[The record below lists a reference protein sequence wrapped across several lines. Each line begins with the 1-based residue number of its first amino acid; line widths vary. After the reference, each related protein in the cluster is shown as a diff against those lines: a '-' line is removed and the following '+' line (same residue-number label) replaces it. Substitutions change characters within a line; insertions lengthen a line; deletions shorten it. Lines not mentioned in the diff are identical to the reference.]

1 MAERTEWIV
10 DLDGRMVAE
19 FQDSVA
25 DVTARGIDLFE
36 VTGDDFP
43 LPSMRM
49 HFPAMLE
56 ALEGGR
62 GFVLLRGLP
71 VAQWT
76 DRENR
81 IAIWGLG
88 THLGLPVGQ
97 DRAGSLLHD
106 VRDTGRRFGSD
117 DSIRY
122 YETSHAIRLHTD
134 GGDIFALGCV
144 RQGASGGRS
153 LVVSAVEVFNEIVR
167 RRPDLAVVLQQDF
180 WMDAR
185 GQHPDGDRCQVLPI
199 YTHHDGLLSIVL
211 KPEYINSAQRFD
223 DVPRLTDAQ
232 REARGARVVSS
243 GHAGAGRG
251 ARIRHAARR
260 RAARE
265 QSHHHARTHGI
276 RGRFRARES
285 PPLAA
290 PVAHDSQRPT
300 VAASLRQHPGVRA
313 DFPPTHARLKPQ
325 TGRRREA
332 GDWWRDSESIGR
344 CRGRREDGLGIGG
357 DHHPALVRIYIETRS
372 YFGSRQASLAS
383 TSWINPTARHTSSWR

>member
-36 VTGDDFP
+36 VTRDDFP

-144 RQGASGGRS
+144 RRGARGGRS

-232 REARGARVVSS
+232 REALELFHRVT
-243 GHAGAGRG
+243 
-251 ARIRHAARR
+251 
-260 RAARE
+260 RE
-265 QSHHHARTHGI
+265 
-276 RGRFRARES
+276 
-285 PPLAA
+285 
-290 PVAHDSQRPT
+290 
-300 VAASLRQHPGVRA
+300 PGVALEFDMR
-313 DFPPTHARLKPQ
+313 P
-325 TGRRREA
+325 
-332 GDWWRDSESIGR
+332 GDV
-344 CRGRREDGLGIGG
+344 L
-357 DHHPALVRIYIETRS
+357 
-372 YFGSRQASLAS
+372 LAS
-383 TSWINPTARHTSSWR
+383 NHTLMHGRTAFEDDSAPGNRRHLLRLWLTIPNGRLLPPHYANTREYAQTFRQRMPA